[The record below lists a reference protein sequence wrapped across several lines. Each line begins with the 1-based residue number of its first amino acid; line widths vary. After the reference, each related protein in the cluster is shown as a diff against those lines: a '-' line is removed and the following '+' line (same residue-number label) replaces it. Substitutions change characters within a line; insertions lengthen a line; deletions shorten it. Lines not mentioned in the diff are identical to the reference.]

1 MKINIRKVKENDLL
15 LLLKWRNQ
23 KKVRNLFVN
32 RHIISNKEHIGWWKQ
47 INESSNKFLWIV
59 ENNSKSIGVIQ
70 IFKYSLKKKS
80 FWWSGHLGENVKK
93 YNLNTFGIWCAIE
106 EQVIKIAKKFKCKKI
121 LCETFSKN
129 KIVLQIHERYDY
141 KVLST
146 KKLKY
151 KNQIET
157 LVVTQKNLI

>member
-59 ENNSKSIGVIQ
+59 ENNSKSI
-70 IFKYSLKKKS
+70 KYHN
-80 FWWSGHLGENVKK
+80 GNP
-93 YNLNTFGIWCAIE
+93 T
-106 EQVIKIAKKFKCKKI
+106 
-121 LCETFSKN
+121 
-129 KIVLQIHERYDY
+129 
-141 KVLST
+141 
-146 KKLKY
+146 
-151 KNQIET
+151 
-157 LVVTQKNLI
+157 